1 MAAPVSH
8 SRFPLPA
15 FRQDPH
21 WMKFKAT
28 VAACDKTA
36 AARFLEASYRD
47 KPIERKLDQF
57 FLELIDER
65 KAKEIVCLA
74 AAMKETGRNTEL
86 ARISRL
92 GAAILLNDG
101 LAATILLYRHS
112 SLTVRAAQ
120 HASEF
125 RAIGWEGRA
134 LFMDSIAAY
143 RN

>member
-1 MAAPVSH
+1 
-8 SRFPLPA
+8 
-15 FRQDPH
+15 
-21 WMKFKAT
+21 MKFKAT

-36 AARFLEASYRD
+36 AARFLEASYRG
-47 KPIERKLDQF
+47 KPIEEKLDQF

-74 AAMKETGRNTEL
+74 AAMKEAGRNTEL

-92 GAAILLNDG
+92 GAAILLKDG
-101 LAATILLYRHS
+101 LAAMVMLCRHPS
-112 SLTVRAAQ
+112 FTVRAAQ